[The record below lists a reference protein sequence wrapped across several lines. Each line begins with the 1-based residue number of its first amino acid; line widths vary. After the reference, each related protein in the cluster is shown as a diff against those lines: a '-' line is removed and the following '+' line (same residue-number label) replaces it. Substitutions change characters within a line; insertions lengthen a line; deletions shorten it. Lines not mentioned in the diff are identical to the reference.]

1 MPNPLSRILRRGLQ
15 VFSRQVPPPTTS
27 QSKEPASPIAP
38 EIDTIRPRTIR
49 PTYDSAVYTWT
60 DWDTV
65 GQVKSAL
72 TQLEAGI
79 FISGAQLVDAMGRD
93 DRISAVLETRVRGL
107 LGLDMKWGDDED
119 VDAELDQHA
128 KALQEAFP
136 AMLPDDAQAELLS
149 WGIMLGVGVGE
160 CIWYDRAGKYTPVPR
175 LKVWHPQFLTW
186 RWDTRSFWLST
197 QTGNVEV
204 TPGDGHWV
212 LYAPYGVQRGWMH
225 GLVRSL
231 AVPWLL
237 RQYAMRD
244 SARYGEAYGQP
255 VKQAIVPSNGS
266 KPDKDTFLL
275 QVAAL
280 AAESTLLTPQSV
292 GPGGEE
298 SKFDFKLHELQG
310 KGHEVFEAQLRRAD
324 TNIAVKILGQNLTTE
339 AGTGTKGSLATAKVH
354 DRVRQDVLEFDDKTL
369 SHCLR
374 DQVVRPWAAANY
386 GDPELAPVFRRH
398 TEPPEDKSQDSATA
412 LSLSQAVNTF
422 KMAQAPVDAR
432 KLLENFDLPLLT
444 EEQEQQLKAEAA
456 AKEEADRAAQVDQ
469 AKAIAAAKGGG
480 KDALSRIELAGVSK
494 AVLEGQSYVDA
505 VADAAKVHATR
516 LMRPEVK
523 AVLAAVDGAEDYA
536 TVRMK
541 LLQIFGEMEPA
552 KLAKLTE
559 KALILSRLAGMHAV
573 LEDL

>member
-1 MPNPLSRILRRGLQ
+1 
-15 VFSRQVPPPTTS
+15 
-27 QSKEPASPIAP
+27 
-38 EIDTIRPRTIR
+38 
-49 PTYDSAVYTWT
+49 
-60 DWDTV
+60 
-65 GQVKSAL
+65 
-72 TQLEAGI
+72 
-79 FISGAQLVDAMGRD
+79 
-93 DRISAVLETRVRGL
+93 
-107 LGLDMKWGDDED
+107 
-119 VDAELDQHA
+119 
-128 KALQEAFP
+128 
-136 AMLPDDAQAELLS
+136 
-149 WGIMLGVGVGE
+149 
-160 CIWYDRAGKYTPVPR
+160 
-175 LKVWHPQFLTW
+175 VWHPQFLTW

-197 QTGNVEV
+197 QTGNIEV

-255 VKQAIVPSNGS
+255 IKQGIVPSDGN
-266 KPDKDTFLL
+266 KDDKDTFLRQL
-275 QVAAL
+275 AAL
-280 AAESTLLTPQSV
+280 AAESTILTPQSKDA
-292 GPGGEE
+292 GGAE
-298 SKFDFKLHELQG
+298 SKFDFELHELTG

-386 GDPELAPVFRRH
+386 GDPEKAPVFRRH
-398 TEPPEDKSQDSATA
+398 TEPPEDKTQDSATA
-412 LSLSQAVNTF
+412 LALAQAVNTF
-422 KMAQAPVDAR
+422 KQAQAPVDPR

-444 EEQEQQLKAEAA
+444 EEEEQQMKAEAV
-456 AKEEADRAAQVDQ
+456 EQQQTDRDHQLALVQ
-469 AKAIAAAKGGG
+469 AKGGTD
-480 KDALSRIELAGVSK
+480 KLSRIELSGVSK

-505 VADAAKVHATR
+505 VADAAKVHAAK

-523 AVLAAVDGAEDYA
+523 AVLAAIDGSEDYA

-541 LLQIFGEMEPA
+541 LLQVFGEMEPA

>member
-15 VFSRQVPPPTTS
+15 VLSRQVPPVTISSAT
-27 QSKEPASPIAP
+27 EPASPITP
-38 EIDTIRPRTIR
+38 EIESIRPRAIR
-49 PTYDSAVYTWT
+49 PAYDSAVYTWT

-65 GQVKSAL
+65 QQVKSAL
-72 TQLEAGI
+72 SLLEAGV

-93 DRISAVLETRVRGL
+93 DRISAVLDTRVRGL
-107 LGLDMKWGDDED
+107 LGLDMKWGDEE
-119 VDAELDQHA
+119 DAEAEPDE
-128 KALQEAFP
+128 KTTALQEAFP
-136 AMLPDDAQAELLS
+136 AMLPDDAQAELLT

-160 CIWYDRAGKYTPVPR
+160 NIWYDRAGKYTPVPR

-197 QTGNVEV
+197 QSGNIEV
-204 TPGDGHWV
+204 TPGDGQWV

-255 VKQAIVPSNGS
+255 IKQAIVPSNGS

-280 AAESTLLTPQSV
+280 AAECTLLTPQSV

-298 SKFDFKLHELQG
+298 SKFDFKLHELTG
-310 KGHEVFEAQLRRAD
+310 KGHDVFEAQLKRAD

-339 AGTGTKGSLATAKVH
+339 AGTGTKGALATAKVH

-374 DQVVRPWAAANY
+374 EQVARPWAAANY

-398 TEPPEDKSQDSATA
+398 TEPPEDKAQDSTTA
-412 LSLSQAVNTF
+412 LALAQAVNTF
-422 KMAQAPVDAR
+422 KQATAPVNAR

-444 EEQEQQLKAEAA
+444 EEEEQALKDEAA
-456 AKEEADRAAQVDQ
+456 EKEQADRDSQMAVAQ
-469 AKAIAAAKGGG
+469 AKGAGGKGG
-480 KDALSRIELAGVSK
+480 LSRVELAGVSK
-494 AVLEGQSYVDA
+494 ALLEGQSYADA
-505 VADAAKVHATR
+505 VADAAKVHAER
-516 LMRPEVK
+516 LMRPEVQ
-523 AVLAAVDGAEDYA
+523 AVLAAIDGSEDYA

-541 LLQIFGEMEPA
+541 LVQVFGEMEPA